1 MVNNSILHLKKF
13 RAVTRWFGSALAF
26 TCLAFFT
33 AASPAAE
40 GFPRPKIYYGEDL
53 NGAPTTGWDY
63 DLNGDGRTDYRKKDL
78 DGDGV
83 VDLYLNDRD
92 FNGSFETVTEKSKL
106 ARGAQRH
113 LIICVDSVP
122 YSVMEELWREGHFR
136 DFYQPSRVISTFPS
150 DTNPALT
157 EIFDTGKTP
166 GMEDRY
172 YDREKNRII
181 GGKWD
186 HMVRRNRL
194 TDMSF
199 HGVFDYEEHPRY
211 GALMYVA
218 PCLVSDHDLER
229 CRTVFWECYPKKSP
243 REPIMLYIGS
253 TDAISHK
260 RGREGIR
267 RQLLILEGILDEI
280 LYAAAGELRVSLFSD
295 HGNNLVYSD
304 PMIDLGGHLA
314 RHGFRLTTSLTREND
329 VVVPRLGLV
338 GDVCMYTDHWNAES
352 LAETLTTLRG
362 VDFALYEKDGD
373 IYAVGARGKAK
384 ISRRGERYRY
394 QIIEGDPLGLAHVL
408 KELEEYENLDGEG
421 FADDDLWFEATK
433 GHRYPDILRRAVV
446 AITNHV
452 VNRPDVILSLE
463 EGFCYGSGAFVKMI
477 DLLGTHGSARDTQ
490 SVGMA
495 MSTSDPLPDYIRGPD
510 LMAVLGEQKLE
521 LAPKVTLTATPRPT
535 ATPTPTATS
544 TATATPT
551 ETPMA
556 TPTATSTPTPT
567 PTATLTP
574 FPTHTAI
581 ASPTTTPTPTPTPIA
596 ATHTASPAAPTT
608 TPTITPAP
616 PTATST
622 ATATPTKTP
631 TATYTPF
638 PTPSPS
644 ITPVPTSTP
653 TKSPTTMPTPT
664 LTPAAPAATASP
676 TTAPTLAAPP
686 STATPSP
693 TRAPL

>member
-1 MVNNSILHLKKF
+1 MRIISMAGNSTPHLKEFKVVIHRF
-13 RAVTRWFGSALAF
+13 SSALAF
-26 TCLAFFT
+26 GCLVCFT
-33 AASPAAE
+33 ALSPAAD
-40 GFPRPKIYYGEDL
+40 GFPRPKIFYGEDI
-53 NGAPTTGWDY
+53 NGAATTGWDY
-63 DLNGDGRTDYRKKDL
+63 DRNDDGRIDYRKKDL

-92 FNGSFETVTEKSKL
+92 LNGSFETVIEKSKL
-106 ARGAQRH
+106 ARGGQRH

-122 YSVMEELWREGHFR
+122 YAIMQELWREGHFR
-136 DFYQPSRVISTFPS
+136 DFYQPSRVISTLPS

-157 EIFDTGKTP
+157 EIFGTEKPP
-166 GMEDRY
+166 GVEDRY
-172 YDREKNRII
+172 YDRDENRII

-229 CRTVFWECYPKKSP
+229 CRTMFWECYREKPP
-243 REPIMLYIGS
+243 REPIILYIGS
-253 TDAISHK
+253 TDAVSRK
-260 RGREGIR
+260 RGREGVR
-267 RQLLILEGILDEI
+267 RQLLMLEGILDEI

-295 HGNNLVYSD
+295 HGNNLVHSD
-304 PMIDLGGHLA
+304 PMIDLGHHLA
-314 RHGFRLTTSLTREND
+314 RNGFRLTSSLTRERD
-329 VVVPRLGLV
+329 VVVPRFGLV
-338 GDVCMYTDHWNAES
+338 GDVCMYTDHWNAEA

-373 IYAVGARGKAK
+373 IFAVGARGKAK
-384 ISRRGERYRY
+384 ISRRGEYYRY

-433 GHRYPDILRRAVV
+433 GHRYPDILRRAV
-446 AITNHV
+446 AAMTNHV

-463 EGFCYGSGAFVKMI
+463 EGFCYGSGAFVKMT

-521 LAPKVTLTATPRPT
+521 LAPKVTLTATP
-535 ATPTPTATS
+535 TPTATS

-551 ETPMA
+551 ETPTA

-567 PTATLTP
+567 STATLTP
-574 FPTHTAI
+574 VPTPTAI

-596 ATHTASPAAPTT
+596 PTPTPPPAAP
-608 TPTITPAP
+608 PP
-616 PTATST
+616 PTA
-622 ATATPTKTP
+622 ALP
-631 TATYTPF
+631 TA
-638 PTPSPS
+638 
-644 ITPVPTSTP
+644 I
-653 TKSPTTMPTPT
+653 
-664 LTPAAPAATASP
+664 
-676 TTAPTLAAPP
+676 
-686 STATPSP
+686 PSP
-693 TRAPL
+693 THSPLPEGSVNK